1 MLTVDRQK
9 ICFLVIK
16 GRQFLVKET
25 DPLDAEKEA
34 SSPIDDE
41 ESEVLHDDPGE
52 DAVRE
57 ELLATL
63 AAMDER
69 ELSETLALLW
79 LGREDI
85 DTDDWDD
92 AVTEAGE
99 SLSSRTPDTI
109 IQTPLFPYYLEEG
122 LARMGITCGDIE
134 DGIWT
139 EGPGPS

>member
-1 MLTVDRQK
+1 MLTVDRGK

-16 GRQFLVKET
+16 GRQFQAKET
-25 DPLDAEKEA
+25 DPLDAEDA
-34 SSPIDDE
+34 SSPIDDGD
-41 ESEVLHDDPGE
+41 SEVLLDDPGE

-57 ELLATL
+57 ELHATL
-63 AAMDER
+63 TAMDER

-92 AVTEAGE
+92 AVTEARD
-99 SLSSRTPDTI
+99 SLSSQTPDTI

-122 LARMGITCGDIE
+122 LARMGLTCSDIE
-134 DGIWT
+134 DEIWT
-139 EGPGPS
+139 EGPIAP